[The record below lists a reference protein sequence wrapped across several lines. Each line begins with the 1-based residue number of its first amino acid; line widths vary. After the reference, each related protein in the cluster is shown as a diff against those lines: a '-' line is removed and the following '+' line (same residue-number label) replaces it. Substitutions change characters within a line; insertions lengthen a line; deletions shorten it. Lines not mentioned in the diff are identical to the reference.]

1 MWTGRLINMML
12 FKIKSETENQRWE
25 KAMVLLDII
34 DNIIICFGAKD
45 NIQKT
50 VKLFSWDLNLL

>member
-34 DNIIICFGAKD
+34 DNIIIFFGAKD